1 MVDLIIQLQYSNIS
15 FKIEQFL
22 SFMIGYKNF
31 VSIVKI
37 VVKFNEKIIL
47 FFYIY
52 IKNKK
57 KKKKEKKEKCL
68 I

>member
-37 VVKFNEKIIL
+37 FFKFNEKNNSFL
-47 FFYIY
+47 SYIY
-52 IKNKK
+52 IY
-57 KKKKEKKEKCL
+57 
-68 I
+68 IYI